1 MPKTQPKSA
10 RKPRIL
16 ITAQDMEILESMV
29 GRSATRNAAIN
40 LLEDELAR
48 AVLVNEDFNTR
59 PFCRI
64 GSRVTY
70 EDLSSGQIRDIQ
82 LVLPSDAD
90 IDQQRVSVLSLVGAS
105 LLGLVADA
113 EFGWTDDNGRPHKLR
128 VLKVEDQKK
137 VEDEQYAQLE

>member
-1 MPKTQPKSA
+1 
-10 RKPRIL
+10 
-16 ITAQDMEILESMV
+16 MEILESMV
-29 GRSATRNAAIN
+29 GRSATRTAAIN

-48 AVLVNEDFNTR
+48 AALVNEDFSTR

-70 EDLSSGQIRDIQ
+70 EDLMSRHVREIT

-90 IDQQRVSVLSLVGAS
+90 IDKGKVSVLSLVGAS

-113 EFGWTDDNGRPHKLR
+113 EFAWTDDNGRPHR
-128 VLKVEDQKK
+128 LKVIH
-137 VEDEQYAQLE
+137 VEDEHRA

>member
-1 MPKTQPKSA
+1 MSKAQPKSA

-16 ITAQDMEILESMV
+16 ITAQDLEVLETMV

-40 LLEDELAR
+40 LLEDELGR
-48 AVLVNEDFNTR
+48 AVIVNEDFSAR

-70 EDLSSGQIRDIQ
+70 EDMTSGQIRDIQ
-82 LVLPSDAD
+82 IVMPGEAD
-90 IDQQRVSVLSLVGAS
+90 IDKQKVSVLSLVGAS

-113 EFGWTDDNGRPHKLR
+113 EFSWTDDNGRPHKL
-128 VLKVEDQKK
+128 KVINVGEKHH
-137 VEDEQYAQLE
+137 AQLE